1 MAGKAQALGGVGPG
15 GSPGAAPP
23 TALAGAAASSLGFE
37 TLGNLAHELRT
48 PLMALLGYLD
58 VLRDEWPEQVGGE
71 PRRMLTRMQSSIDDL
86 RFTVDNLVEFARSDS
101 GSEAATCEEFEIS
114 ELIDEVASVL
124 DAACRSKGLVLRLE
138 VGQPPETL
146 VSDRR
151 LLRLVLLNLGLNAI
165 KFTAAGWVRVVVRG
179 ETAGG
184 RYNFVVFE
192 VNDSGPGISAQKI
205 ALAMRPFTQLSRTPA
220 RSFRGLGLGLA
231 VVERILA
238 MLGGKLEIESVPG
251 QGSTFL
257 FRLPCSRM
265 PALR

>member
-1 MAGKAQALGGVGPG
+1 MAQALGGFGTG
-15 GSPGAAPP
+15 GSPGAARP
-23 TALAGAAASSLGFE
+23 TALAGAGASSLGFE
-37 TLGNLAHELRT
+37 MLGNLAHELRT

-58 VLRDEWPEQVGGE
+58 ILREEWPEQVGSE

-86 RFTVDNLVEFARSDS
+86 RFTVDNLVEFARSD
-101 GSEAATCEEFEIS
+101 GGAEAASCEEFKTS

-124 DAACRSKGLVLRLE
+124 DAACRSKGLVLQLE
-138 VGQPPETL
+138 VAHPPEML
-146 VSDRR
+146 ASDRR

-184 RYNFVVFE
+184 RYDFVVFE
-192 VNDSGPGISAQKI
+192 VNDSGPGIGAGKI
-205 ALAMRPFTQLSRTPA
+205 ALAMRPFTQLSCTPA
-220 RSFRGLGLGLA
+220 RTFRGLGLGLA

-238 MLGGKLEIESVPG
+238 MLGGKLEIESIPG